1 MAVSRTPKFKRGKLQ
16 FFCKKPNGRRSYDFV
31 GFCWFLFVFLF
42 GGFIVGFCWILLD
55 FVGFCWILLDFVV
68 GFCWILSVFFFVGF
82 CLFLVPSS
90 PNIGA
95 NKKIQIHTY
104 KLVLP

>member
-1 MAVSRTPKFKRGKLQ
+1 MILFVFYLGDFLLV
-16 FFCKKPNGRRSYDFV
+16 FV
-31 GFCWFLFVFLF
+31 GFCWF
-42 GGFIVGFCWILLD
+42 
-55 FVGFCWILLDFVV
+55 LLDFVV
-68 GFCWILSVFFFVGF
+68 GFCCWILLLDFVGIFFVCAGSVFDGF